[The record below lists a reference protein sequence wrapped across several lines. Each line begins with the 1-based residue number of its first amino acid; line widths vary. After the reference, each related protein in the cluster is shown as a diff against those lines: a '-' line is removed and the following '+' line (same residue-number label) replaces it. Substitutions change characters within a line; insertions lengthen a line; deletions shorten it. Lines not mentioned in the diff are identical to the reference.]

1 MKDRREAILNKRNAF
16 TLIEIIISIGIVSF
30 LSVYLLQIFITAKN
44 LNEVTYD
51 LDNAVIVSKSVM
63 ESLSTGEK
71 IGPDSDDIILKN
83 ARKLSDELIYTV
95 KLGDDFQPVDSDFV
109 DSSYIMN
116 ITLDLVDSS
125 ELSNMGLYNISV
137 DIQREKPYFLKSSQ
151 NKEIYALN
159 ASKGLLL
166 DIGGDTSD

>member
-1 MKDRREAILNKRNAF
+1 MKDRGEAILNKRNGF

-63 ESLSTGEK
+63 ESLSAGEK

-95 KLGDDFQPVDSDFV
+95 KLGDDFQPADSDFV

>member
-1 MKDRREAILNKRNAF
+1 
-16 TLIEIIISIGIVSF
+16 
-30 LSVYLLQIFITAKN
+30 
-44 LNEVTYD
+44 
-51 LDNAVIVSKSVM
+51 M
-63 ESLSTGEK
+63 ESLSAGEK
-71 IGPDSDDIILKN
+71 IGPNSDDIILKN

-159 ASKGLLL
+159 ASKGLIL